1 MVNVDV
7 YSAIIAKISN
17 ALNTLMSGEMPGF
30 QALSKGLSPAVRGVP
45 DHGAVQSECSAGVQQ
60 WIADDDRAACVCVCV
75 QVTTRVIE
83 VAGQRL
89 NDSDASDQVHEPD
102 VVVAAASPPLQQ
114 AAPPPPTLRRHS
126 PPARRRRSL

>member
-1 MVNVDV
+1 MM
-7 YSAIIAKISN
+7 I
-17 ALNTLMSGEMPGF
+17 E
-30 QALSKGLSPAVRGVP
+30 Q
-45 DHGAVQSECSAGVQQ
+45 
-60 WIADDDRAACVCVCV
+60 CVCVCV

-89 NDSDASDQVHEPD
+89 NDSDASEQVHAPD